1 MKFLS
6 GLLIFCFSHLLKI
19 KSIKHN
25 TIITTITIIAV
36 HTIPAKIPSKNA
48 VASVVATIFIL
59 NSKIK
64 GGQGFDLA
72 VFESHF

>member
-48 VASVVATIFIL
+48 VASVVANMYDI
-59 NSKIK
+59 KIRSLVDSS
-64 GGQGFDLA
+64 GGSCL
-72 VFESHF
+72 VS